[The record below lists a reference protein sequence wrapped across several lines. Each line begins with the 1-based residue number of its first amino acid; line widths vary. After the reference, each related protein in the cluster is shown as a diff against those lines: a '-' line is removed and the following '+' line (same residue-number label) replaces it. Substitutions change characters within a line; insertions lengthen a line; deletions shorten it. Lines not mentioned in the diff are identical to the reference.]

1 MPYSIGVDLGT
12 TSLAVAVGDELGTR
26 AAHLSPHLVEP
37 SVAFVAADGAIL
49 TGQGAIDAAHDDP
62 TRLVRGFKRRLGD
75 PTPVFIGGVG
85 IAPEA
90 LLAAQLR
97 DVVAAVT
104 EQYGEE
110 PERVVVTCPAAW
122 GPYRREQFARI
133 SELSGVRVDEIV
145 ADAVAAATFF
155 ARDRRLGEGAI
166 LAVFDLGGRTTDAA
180 VLRVGSDGPEVL
192 GTPEGIEHL
201 GGDDFD
207 DAVRG
212 LLDQRLGGRIS
223 ALDPADPADAAT
235 LVSVDEA
242 SARAKEALSVR
253 DETVVRLDL
262 DGAEQAIALTRP
274 DVERSIRPMVTTA
287 VAALQRSIA
296 SAGVDPDDVDVVV
309 LAGGSAR
316 IPLVAEEVSSLGRPV
331 AATHH
336 PKFTVALG
344 AAERARARAAA
355 GRDVR
360 PTQDDPSRET
370 AGAASLVPTP
380 TVTGSEPR
388 PAARGRV
395 RRRSVLLAGL
405 AAATIAVVAV
415 AVAVTGALSGRGDTP
430 TAESPAAASPV
441 ASAPPTVV
449 AVPAPPTAGGE
460 TTTATLAFP
469 ILTESSTTTGLDWYV
484 QSNDASGVWGITPLA
499 EGEASRPNLALTQ
512 TAEGFRAVWTGD
524 APAQLYAQ
532 STSEVID
539 LDDIAADDGALV
551 FDVTRNSG
559 EATFFEVAAHCGY
572 PCGGA
577 VDITRTINGVAE
589 GATERVIVPAACFT
603 VSGLTP
609 GAVDTPFLAFGTG
622 ALDLTFSDVRWEDL
636 VGDDPSAV
644 RCSP

>member
-12 TSLAVAVGDELGTR
+12 TSLAVAVGDETGVR

-37 SVAFVAADGAIL
+37 SIAFVAADGGIL
-49 TGQGAIDAAHDDP
+49 TGQAAIDAADDDP

-75 PTPVFIGGVG
+75 PTPIFVGGVG

-90 LLAAQLR
+90 LMSAQLR
-97 DVVAAVT
+97 DVVASMT
-104 EQYGEE
+104 EQYGEA
-110 PERVVVTCPAAW
+110 PQRVVVTCPAAW

-155 ARDRRLGEGAI
+155 ARDRRLAEGAI

-180 VLRVGSDGPEVL
+180 VLRVGTDGPEVL

-212 LLDQRLGGRIS
+212 ILDQRLGGRIS

-235 LVSVDEA
+235 LVAIDEA
-242 SARAKEALSVR
+242 CTSAKETLSVR
-253 DETVVRLDL
+253 EETVVRVGLE
-262 DGAEQAIALTRP
+262 GAEQGITLTRL
-274 DVERSIRPMVTTA
+274 DVEHSIRPMVKTA
-287 VAALQRSIA
+287 VAALLRSIA

-309 LAGGSAR
+309 LAGGSSR
-316 IPLVAEEVSSLGRPV
+316 IPLVAEEVSTIGKPV

-344 AAERARARAAA
+344 AAERARLLAADDADVVPTRPGGSLETAAA
-355 GRDVR
+355 
-360 PTQDDPSRET
+360 
-370 AGAASLVPTP
+370 ASPLSAS
-380 TVTGSEPR
+380 TVTS
-388 PAARGRV
+388 AARRPKGRTRV
-395 RRRSVLLAGL
+395 RRRAMLLAGL
-405 AAATIAVVAV
+405 AVAAIIAAVVITAS
-415 AVAVTGALSGRGDTP
+415 LSGRTE
-430 TAESPAAASPV
+430 TSAAESAAASPV

-460 TTTATLAFP
+460 ETTGTLAFP
-469 ILTESSTTTGLDWYV
+469 ILTDSSSTTGLDWYV
-484 QSNDASGVWGITPLA
+484 QSNDAAGVWGVTPFA
-499 EGEASRPNLALTQ
+499 EGEALRPNLALTQ
-512 TAEGFRAVWTGD
+512 TAQGFRAVWTGD

-532 STSEVID
+532 SASDFID
-539 LDDIAADDGALV
+539 LDDIADDDGALV

-559 EATFFEVAAHCGY
+559 AATFFEVAAHCGY

-577 VDITRTINGVAE
+577 VDITSTINGIAE
-589 GATERVIVPAACFT
+589 GATQRVIVPVACFT
-603 VSGLTP
+603 VSGFKP
-609 GAVDTPFLAFGTG
+609 GAVDTPFLAYGTG

-636 VGDDPSAV
+636 LADDPSAV
-644 RCSP
+644 SCGT